1 DELLLASG
9 AIISQFGTET
19 LDLLAW
25 AIMLLMQSIPY
36 ACSLLLSLISALPKL
51 PAGLIGQS
59 DSMRD
64 AAQQLLAPLPD
75 AGTKLTTQ

>member
-1 DELLLASG
+1 MAPAALNASG
-9 AIISQFGTET
+9 PAV
-19 LDLLAW
+19 
-25 AIMLLMQSIPY
+25 
-36 ACSLLLSLISALPKL
+36 L